1 MGIQQQF
8 HVMTSINT
16 DRAGISHGNRGRGSA
31 RQWRYSEALMK
42 QVKTEFDRKK
52 RKVTSGVVHD
62 GQ

>member
-1 MGIQQQF
+1 
-8 HVMTSINT
+8 MTSINT
-16 DRAGISHGNRGRGSA
+16 DRAGISHGNSGRGSA

-42 QVKTEFDRKK
+42 QVKREFDRKK